1 MKLAESI
8 LWNCLPACDN
18 KLVTL
23 TVSAAVKLALPETS
37 LYLASSCHTAVDL
50 LGILAPKE
58 AFKFSIESPLYVVC
72 QTTPILAE
80 LIALPNLLSLANQI
94 IKENNL
100 KLYLIAAGGI
110 SDCQSAYA
118 KILCG
123 AHLIQLY
130 TSMTYEGPLVA
141 NKIIKG
147 LLMLMK
153 RDNILNIDD
162 VRGSIKNPE
171 TAMKIAFEGFK
182 QYKSWLLFILLD
194 LFKVII
200 YTNSL

>member
-1 MKLAESI
+1 
-8 LWNCLPACDN
+8 
-18 KLVTL
+18 
-23 TVSAAVKLALPETS
+23 
-37 LYLASSCHTAVDL
+37 
-50 LGILAPKE
+50 
-58 AFKFSIESPLYVVC
+58 
-72 QTTPILAE
+72 
-80 LIALPNLLSLANQI
+80 
-94 IKENNL
+94 L

-110 SDCQSAYA
+110 TDCQSAYA

-162 VRGSIKNPE
+162 IRGIIKNPE

-182 QYKSWLLFILLD
+182 
-194 LFKVII
+194 
-200 YTNSL
+200 